1 MPSYTYE
8 SRWCFKTIGWKKLK
22 KKDHEKYTTAEMPIY
37 NLTEHI
43 DNYLKTSERL
53 WKYYR
58 DDQIDNIVQSE
69 LFKMQI

>member
-1 MPSYTYE
+1 
-8 SRWCFKTIGWKKLK
+8 
-22 KKDHEKYTTAEMPIY
+22 MPIY

>member
-1 MPSYTYE
+1 MRADDASKQLDG
-8 SRWCFKTIGWKKLK
+8 RNLK
-22 KKDHEKYTTAEMPIY
+22 KKDHAKYTTAEMQIY